1 MTIQAPEL
9 PTAGSALLRGGQ
21 SGDPG
26 SLARADHLKLSL
38 FDMCIGMEHSLG
50 MGNLYSSPLRS
61 PSPLGKCQERLRETA
76 RMTRSLRT
84 PKEEGSMCKCLETMQ
99 DPGPQMPCGVIYYKN
114 ILFLRTKIT
123 FKELGMEDLGIYS
136 CDVTD
141 TDGIA
146 ASYLIDEEGKF
157 KASSFTSPSCF
168 EFSMMF
174 YHRVTFVLVIQG
186 LIVLF
191 FSLQSWNVYLLS
203 AKSTSSQVSV
213 HNTFTV

>member
-1 MTIQAPEL
+1 MQMP
-9 PTAGSALLRGGQ
+9 R
-21 SGDPG
+21 
-26 SLARADHLKLSL
+26 
-38 FDMCIGMEHSLG
+38 
-50 MGNLYSSPLRS
+50 
-61 PSPLGKCQERLRETA
+61 
-76 RMTRSLRT
+76 
-84 PKEEGSMCKCLETMQ
+84 TMQ

-136 CDVTD
+136 CDVTE

-157 KASSFTSPSCF
+157 KASSFTGPSCF

-174 YHRVTFVLVIQG
+174 YHQVTFVLIIQG

-191 FSLQSWNVYLLS
+191 SPYRVE
-203 AKSTSSQVSV
+203 
-213 HNTFTV
+213 TFTCSQPRAQVPK